1 MPTRDN
7 PTDTTLLPGT
17 VFRVNSGNYHV
28 LTPQGELVCRLR
40 GNLKKELVYSTSGS
54 RPRRVDSAHKRRATD
69 PIAVGDHVMADP
81 RTLTIDEI
89 LPRRSSLSRESPSAR
104 GQHTLVANL
113 DRLYVVVAAGH
124 PRPDLRLL
132 DRFIV
137 IAEAAEIEVAVL
149 VNKMDVVEGDDADT
163 RGDMAVYEAIGY
175 AVFYLSAKHGRG
187 LEPLRAALAGKIS
200 AFAGASGVGKSSLL
214 NALEPGLS
222 LKTGAISETT
232 FQGKHTTTSAELFPL
247 CGMADTWVADT
258 PGLRQ
263 VDFWQVDTDDLPY
276 CFPEFAP
283 YLGQCKYANCRHV
296 AQQGCAVI
304 RAVEAGQIS
313 PRRYASYAEMRG

>member
-1 MPTRDN
+1 MLTQ
-7 PTDTTLLPGT
+7 DTKTAPELLPGT

-28 LTPQGELVCRLR
+28 LTSQGELVCKLR

-54 RPRRVDSAHKRRATD
+54 RPRRVDSAHKRRSTD
-69 PIAVGDHVMADP
+69 PIAVGDHVQADP
-81 RTLTIDEI
+81 STLTIEDI

-113 DRLYVVVAAGH
+113 DRLYVVVAAAH

-137 IAEAAEIEVAVL
+137 IAEAADIEAAVL
-149 VNKMDVVEGDDADT
+149 VNKMDIVGEDDADV

-175 AVFYLSAKHGRG
+175 AVFYLSAKRG
-187 LEPLRAALAGKIS
+187 LGIEPLRAALAGKIS
-200 AFAGASGVGKSSLL
+200 AFAGPSGVGKSSLL

-222 LKTGAISETT
+222 LKTGAISEIT

-247 CGMADTWVADT
+247 CGSTDTWVADT

-283 YLGQCKYANCRHV
+283 FLGECKYANCRHV
-296 AQQGCAVI
+296 GEQGCAVQG
-304 RAVEAGQIS
+304 AVETGQIN
-313 PRRYASYAEMRG
+313 PRRYASYAEMMG